1 MWKIAVYLR
10 DAIFLEYV
18 NLPFALLETF
28 VTLKSEN
35 IFICE
40 IIPLASYEYIERD
53 KIEIR
58 IP

>member
-1 MWKIAVYLR
+1 MWKNAVYLR
-10 DAIFLEYV
+10 DAIFL

>member
-28 VTLKSEN
+28 VTLKREN
-35 IFICE
+35 IIICE
-40 IIPLASYEYIERD
+40 IIPLASYEYIEGD